1 MSKPP
6 ASKVTPMA
14 DTTKDLTAEGVIA
27 FLKNNPKFL
36 SQNPEAADYLIPPKA
51 QAGAGKNVRDFMS
64 FMVEKLKADKE
75 RVVTTAKTLVE
86 NARSNMNN
94 QQRIQN
100 VILRI
105 LEARTFE
112 EFIEI
117 LTHDMATMLDT
128 DICVLVV
135 ESDGTNIPHV
145 HTSGIRMVPVGTIDK
160 WMGGK
165 PSLLQSNIAGIE
177 VIYGGAFSL
186 VQSQALLRVDISMN
200 TPPAILAFGSRDPMM
215 FEDGQGTEQISFL
228 ARVVERQFRSWL
240 HLG

>member
-1 MSKPP
+1 MSNPP
-6 ASKVTPMA
+6 ASKVSPMS

-27 FLKNNPKFL
+27 FLKSNPKFL
-36 SQNPEAADYLIPPKA
+36 AQHPEAADYLVPPRA
-51 QAGAGKNVRDFMS
+51 QAEKGKNVRDFMS

-94 QQRIQN
+94 QTRIQN
-100 VILRI
+100 VVLRI
-105 LEARTFE
+105 LEATTFE

-117 LTHDMATMLDT
+117 LTMDMAAMLDT

-135 ESDGTNIPHV
+135 ENDGTNIPHV
-145 HTSGIRMVPVGTIDK
+145 HTSGIRMVPKGTIDK

-240 HLG
+240 QLP